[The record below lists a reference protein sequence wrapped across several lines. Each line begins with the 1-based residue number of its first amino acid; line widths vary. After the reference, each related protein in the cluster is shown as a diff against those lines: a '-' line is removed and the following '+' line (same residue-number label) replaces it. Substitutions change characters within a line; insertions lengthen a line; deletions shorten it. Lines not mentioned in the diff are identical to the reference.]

1 MLVKNKWEE
10 NGLYIEYEGIVSADE
25 MLDTDKNY
33 GDTRF
38 DKIRYIIVD
47 LSLVTGIKF
56 KRSKLEI
63 KAAQD
68 SVASAW
74 NNSIQLIFI
83 IRNKIIK
90 KEIEFFIKKMKQGIN
105 NWDLFIVK
113 SIKEARAIL

>member
-1 MLVKNKWEE
+1 M
-10 NGLYIEYEGIVSADE
+10 I
-25 MLDTDKNY
+25 
-33 GDTRF
+33 
-38 DKIRYIIVD
+38 
-47 LSLVTGIKF
+47 SLVTGINF